1 MCEPFLPS
9 SISFLIALG
18 TGTGLPIEIYF
29 IVGNMFI
36 PLVIIVWLFAIFNLT
51 SIKKKKP
58 ILAAYIIL
66 ATIIESIFIFYL
78 LTDVSQ
84 LGVMINPVDIDYAT
98 IVIVFLIANILIFFT
113 TGILMTRE
121 SLRSD
126 KPETKLKGK
135 FLLIAFISF
144 LVGAAVDSIITF
156 PASRLILVFSGLMF
170 YIGFVLPEGIKT
182 RLLK

>member
-1 MCEPFLPS
+1 LR
-9 SISFLIALG
+9 
-18 TGTGLPIEIYF
+18 
-29 IVGNMFI
+29 
-36 PLVIIVWLFAIFNLT
+36 
-51 SIKKKKP
+51 KKP

-66 ATIIESIFIFYL
+66 ATVFESIFILYL

-98 IVIVFLIANILIFFT
+98 IVIVFLITNILIFFT
-113 TGILMTRE
+113 MGILMTRE
-121 SLRSD
+121 SFKSD
-126 KPETKLKGK
+126 EPETKLRGK

-144 LVGAAVDSIITF
+144 LVGAAVDSIFTF
-156 PASRLILVFSGLMF
+156 PASRLILVFSGFMF